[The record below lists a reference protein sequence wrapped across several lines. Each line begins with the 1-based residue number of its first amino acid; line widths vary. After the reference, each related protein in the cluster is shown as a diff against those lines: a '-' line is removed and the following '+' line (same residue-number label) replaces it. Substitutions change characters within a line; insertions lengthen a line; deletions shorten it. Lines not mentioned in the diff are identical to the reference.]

1 MKKIAILGSTG
12 SIGTQTVD
20 ILPSIEAEV
29 VALTTNRRIGLLEE
43 QARALHPK
51 MVCAFDENAAKE
63 LRVKLADTDI
73 EVLTGMDGLIACASE
88 SGADIVVT
96 AVVGMVGLL
105 PTLAAINAGKDI
117 ALANKETLVCAG
129 GIVMEA
135 ARKKGVRILPVD
147 SEHSAIFQ
155 CVQAANGNPVS
166 KILLT
171 ASGGPFFGKKFEEM
185 RGMTREQALAHPNWS
200 MGAKIT
206 IDSAT
211 MMNKGLELIEAMWLY
226 DLPPE
231 DIEIVVHRESI
242 VHSAVEFA
250 DGAVIAQLGLP
261 DMRLPIQLAL
271 TWPERVPCKVP
282 RMSLAEVAKL
292 TFFAVCSSTEGSA
305 LPRSR
310 SAFRTH
316 WTASRTGRTS
326 HSTTCSPPTE
336 PHASS
341 FWAETADPERR
352 QLCRYFQSFW
362 PFWPSAC
369 WSSCMNSAILS
380 PPSAAA
386 CRSMNSG
393 SAWVRPFSSTN
404 ITARCTA

>member
-20 ILPSIEAEV
+20 ILPSIDAEV
-29 VALTTNRRIGLLEE
+29 VALTTNRRINLLEE

-51 MVCAFDENAAKE
+51 MVCAMDENAAKA
-63 LRVKLADTDI
+63 LKIKLADTDI
-73 EVLTGMDGLIACASE
+73 TVLTGMDGLIACAAE

-105 PTLAAINAGKDI
+105 PTMAAIKAGKDI

-129 GIVMEA
+129 GLVMSA
-135 ARKKGVRILPVD
+135 AKQYGVRILPVD

-155 CVQAANGNPVS
+155 CVQAANGNPID

-171 ASGGPFFGKKFEEM
+171 ASGGPFFGKKIEEM

-242 VHSAVEFA
+242 VHSAVEFT

-271 TWPERVPCKVP
+271 TWPQRVPCKVP

-292 TFFAVCSSTEGSA
+292 TFYAPDYEAFPALNLAKHAASLKGDRGAVLNGANEAAVGLFLNDKIGFTDIAERVAYA
-305 LPRSR
+305 LDTIPYKKDITLDDVL
-310 SAFRTH
+310 A
-316 WTASRTGRTS
+316 
-326 HSTTCSPPTE
+326 
-336 PHASS
+336 
-341 FWAETADPERR
+341 ADK
-352 QLCRYFQSFW
+352 
-362 PFWPSAC
+362 
-369 WSSCMNSAILS
+369 
-380 PPSAAA
+380 AA
-386 CRSMNSG
+386 REIVLG
-393 SAWVRPFSSTN
+393 
-404 ITARCTA
+404 

>member
-20 ILPSIEAEV
+20 ILPSIDAEV
-29 VALTTNRRIGLLEE
+29 VALTTNRRINLLEE

-51 MVCAFDENAAKE
+51 MVCAMDENAAKA
-63 LRVKLADTDI
+63 LKIKLADTDI
-73 EVLTGMDGLIACASE
+73 EVLTGMDGLIACAAE

-105 PTLAAINAGKDI
+105 PTMAAIKAGKDI

-129 GIVMEA
+129 GLVMSA
-135 ARKKGVRILPVD
+135 AKQYGVRILPVD

-155 CVQAANGNPVS
+155 CVQAANGNPID

-242 VHSAVEFA
+242 VHSAVEFV

-271 TWPERVPCKVP
+271 TWPQRVPCKVP

-292 TFFAVCSSTEGSA
+292 TFYAPDYEAFPALNLAKHAASLKGDRGAVLNGANEAAVGLFLNDKIGFTDIAERVAYA
-305 LPRSR
+305 LDTIPYKKDITLDDVL
-310 SAFRTH
+310 A
-316 WTASRTGRTS
+316 
-326 HSTTCSPPTE
+326 
-336 PHASS
+336 
-341 FWAETADPERR
+341 ADK
-352 QLCRYFQSFW
+352 
-362 PFWPSAC
+362 
-369 WSSCMNSAILS
+369 
-380 PPSAAA
+380 AA
-386 CRSMNSG
+386 REIVLG
-393 SAWVRPFSSTN
+393 
-404 ITARCTA
+404 

>member
-20 ILPSIEAEV
+20 ILPSIDAEV
-29 VALTTNRRIGLLEE
+29 VALTTNRRIDLLEE

-51 MVCAFDENAAKE
+51 MVCAMDESAAKE
-63 LRVKLADTDI
+63 LKIKLADTDI
-73 EVLTGMDGLIACASE
+73 EVLTGMDGLIACAAE

-105 PTLAAINAGKDI
+105 PTMAAIKAGKDI

-129 GIVMEA
+129 GLVMSA
-135 ARKKGVRILPVD
+135 AKQYGVRILPVD

-155 CVQAANGNPVS
+155 CVQAANGNPID

-171 ASGGPFFGKKFEEM
+171 ASGGPFFGKKIEEM

-271 TWPERVPCKVP
+271 TWPQRVPCKVP

-292 TFFAVCSSTEGSA
+292 TFYAPDYEAFPALNLAKHAASLKGDRGAVLNGANEAAVGLFLNDKIGFTDIAERVAYA
-305 LPRSR
+305 LDTIPYKKDITLDDVL
-310 SAFRTH
+310 A
-316 WTASRTGRTS
+316 
-326 HSTTCSPPTE
+326 
-336 PHASS
+336 
-341 FWAETADPERR
+341 ADK
-352 QLCRYFQSFW
+352 
-362 PFWPSAC
+362 
-369 WSSCMNSAILS
+369 
-380 PPSAAA
+380 AA
-386 CRSMNSG
+386 REIVLG
-393 SAWVRPFSSTN
+393 
-404 ITARCTA
+404 

>member
-20 ILPSIEAEV
+20 ILPSIDAEV
-29 VALTTNRRIGLLEE
+29 VALTTNRRINLLEE

-51 MVCAFDENAAKE
+51 MVCAMDESAAKE
-63 LRVKLADTDI
+63 LKIKLADTDI
-73 EVLTGMDGLIACASE
+73 KVLTGMDGLIACAAE

-105 PTLAAINAGKDI
+105 PTMVAIKAGKDI

-129 GIVMEA
+129 GLVMSA
-135 ARKKGVRILPVD
+135 AKQYGVRILPVD

-155 CVQAANGNPVS
+155 CVQAANGNPID

-171 ASGGPFFGKKFEEM
+171 ASGGPFFGKKIEEM

-226 DLPPE
+226 NLPPE

-271 TWPERVPCKVP
+271 TWPQRVPCKVP

-292 TFFAVCSSTEGSA
+292 TFYAPDYEAFPALNLAKYAASLKGDRGAVLNGANEAAVGLFLNDKIGFTDIAERVAYA
-305 LPRSR
+305 LDTIPYKKDITLDDVL
-310 SAFRTH
+310 A
-316 WTASRTGRTS
+316 
-326 HSTTCSPPTE
+326 
-336 PHASS
+336 
-341 FWAETADPERR
+341 ADK
-352 QLCRYFQSFW
+352 
-362 PFWPSAC
+362 
-369 WSSCMNSAILS
+369 
-380 PPSAAA
+380 AA
-386 CRSMNSG
+386 REIVLG
-393 SAWVRPFSSTN
+393 
-404 ITARCTA
+404 

>member
-1 MKKIAILGSTG
+1 MMKKIAILGSTG

-20 ILPSIEAEV
+20 ILPSIDAEV
-29 VALTTNRRIGLLEE
+29 VALTTNRRINLLEE

-51 MVCAFDENAAKE
+51 MVCAMDENAAKA
-63 LRVKLADTDI
+63 LKIKLADTDI
-73 EVLTGMDGLIACASE
+73 TVLTGMDGLIACAAE

-105 PTLAAINAGKDI
+105 PTMAAIKAGKDI

-129 GIVMEA
+129 GLVMSA
-135 ARKKGVRILPVD
+135 AKQYGVRILPVD

-155 CVQAANGNPVS
+155 CVQAANGNPID

-171 ASGGPFFGKKFEEM
+171 ASGGPFFGKKIEEM

-271 TWPERVPCKVP
+271 TWPQRVPCKVP

-292 TFFAVCSSTEGSA
+292 TFYAPDYEAFPALNLAKHAASLKGDRGAVLNGANEAAVGLFLNDKIGFTDIAERVAYA
-305 LPRSR
+305 LDTIPYKKDITLDDVL
-310 SAFRTH
+310 A
-316 WTASRTGRTS
+316 
-326 HSTTCSPPTE
+326 
-336 PHASS
+336 
-341 FWAETADPERR
+341 ADK
-352 QLCRYFQSFW
+352 
-362 PFWPSAC
+362 
-369 WSSCMNSAILS
+369 
-380 PPSAAA
+380 AA
-386 CRSMNSG
+386 REIVLG
-393 SAWVRPFSSTN
+393 
-404 ITARCTA
+404 

>member
-20 ILPSIEAEV
+20 ILPSIDAEV
-29 VALTTNRRIGLLEE
+29 VALTTNRRINLLEE

-51 MVCAFDENAAKE
+51 MVCAMDESAAKE
-63 LRVKLADTDI
+63 LKIKLADTDI
-73 EVLTGMDGLIACASE
+73 TVLTGMDGLIACAAE

-105 PTLAAINAGKDI
+105 PTMAAIKAGKDI

-129 GIVMEA
+129 GLVMSA
-135 ARKKGVRILPVD
+135 AKQYGVRILPVD

-155 CVQAANGNPVS
+155 CVQAANGNPID

-171 ASGGPFFGKKFEEM
+171 ASGGPFFGKKIEEM

-271 TWPERVPCKVP
+271 TWPQRVPCKVP

-292 TFFAVCSSTEGSA
+292 TFYAPDYEAFPALNLAKHAASLKGDRGAVLNGANEAAVGLFLNDKIGFTDIAERVAYA
-305 LPRSR
+305 LDTIPYKKDITLDDVL
-310 SAFRTH
+310 A
-316 WTASRTGRTS
+316 
-326 HSTTCSPPTE
+326 
-336 PHASS
+336 
-341 FWAETADPERR
+341 ADK
-352 QLCRYFQSFW
+352 
-362 PFWPSAC
+362 
-369 WSSCMNSAILS
+369 
-380 PPSAAA
+380 AA
-386 CRSMNSG
+386 REIVLG
-393 SAWVRPFSSTN
+393 
-404 ITARCTA
+404 

>member
-20 ILPSIEAEV
+20 ILPSIDAEV
-29 VALTTNRRIGLLEE
+29 VALTTNRRINLLEE

-51 MVCAFDENAAKE
+51 MVCAMDESAAKE
-63 LRVKLADTDI
+63 LKIKLADTDI
-73 EVLTGMDGLIACASE
+73 EVLTGMDGLIACAVE

-105 PTLAAINAGKDI
+105 PTMAAIKAGKDS

-129 GIVMEA
+129 GLVMSA
-135 ARKKGVRILPVD
+135 AKQYGVRILPVD

-155 CVQAANGNPVS
+155 CVQAANGNPID

-171 ASGGPFFGKKFEEM
+171 ASGGPFFGKKIEEM

-271 TWPERVPCKVP
+271 TWPQRVPCKVP

-292 TFFAVCSSTEGSA
+292 TFYAPDYEAFPALNLAKHAASLKGDRGAVLNGANEAAVGLFLNGKIGFTDIAERVAYA
-305 LPRSR
+305 LDTIPYKKDITLDDVL
-310 SAFRTH
+310 A
-316 WTASRTGRTS
+316 
-326 HSTTCSPPTE
+326 
-336 PHASS
+336 
-341 FWAETADPERR
+341 ADK
-352 QLCRYFQSFW
+352 
-362 PFWPSAC
+362 
-369 WSSCMNSAILS
+369 
-380 PPSAAA
+380 AA
-386 CRSMNSG
+386 REIVLG
-393 SAWVRPFSSTN
+393 
-404 ITARCTA
+404 

>member
-20 ILPSIEAEV
+20 ILPSIDAEV
-29 VALTTNRRIGLLEE
+29 VALTTNRRINLLEE

-51 MVCAFDENAAKE
+51 MVCAMDESAAKE
-63 LRVKLADTDI
+63 LKIKLADTDI
-73 EVLTGMDGLIACASE
+73 TVLTGMDGLIACAAE

-105 PTLAAINAGKDI
+105 PTMAAIKAGKDI

-129 GIVMEA
+129 GLVMSA
-135 ARKKGVRILPVD
+135 AKQYGVRILPVD

-155 CVQAANGNPVS
+155 CVQAANGNPID

-171 ASGGPFFGKKFEEM
+171 ASGGPFFGKKIEEM

-242 VHSAVEFA
+242 VHSAVEFT

-271 TWPERVPCKVP
+271 TWPQRVPCKVP

-292 TFFAVCSSTEGSA
+292 TFYAPDYEAFPALNLAKHAASLKGDRGAVLNGANEAAVGLFLNDKIGFTDIAERVAYA
-305 LPRSR
+305 LDTIPYKKDITLDDVL
-310 SAFRTH
+310 A
-316 WTASRTGRTS
+316 
-326 HSTTCSPPTE
+326 
-336 PHASS
+336 
-341 FWAETADPERR
+341 ADK
-352 QLCRYFQSFW
+352 
-362 PFWPSAC
+362 
-369 WSSCMNSAILS
+369 
-380 PPSAAA
+380 AA
-386 CRSMNSG
+386 REIVLG
-393 SAWVRPFSSTN
+393 
-404 ITARCTA
+404 

>member
-20 ILPSIEAEV
+20 ILPSIDAEA
-29 VALTTNRRIGLLEE
+29 VALTTNRRINLLEE

-51 MVCAFDENAAKE
+51 MVCAMDESAAKE
-63 LRVKLADTDI
+63 LKIKLADTDI
-73 EVLTGMDGLIACASE
+73 EDLTGMDGLIACAAE

-105 PTLAAINAGKDI
+105 PTMAAIKAGKDI

-129 GIVMEA
+129 GLVMSA
-135 ARKKGVRILPVD
+135 ANQYGVRILPVD

-155 CVQAANGNPVS
+155 CVQAANGNPID

-171 ASGGPFFGKKFEEM
+171 ASGGPFFGKKIEEM

-271 TWPERVPCKVP
+271 TWPQRVPCKVP
-282 RMSLAEVAKL
+282 RMSLVEVAKL
-292 TFFAVCSSTEGSA
+292 TFYAPDYEAFPALNLARHAASLKGDRGAVLNGANEAAVGLFLNGKIGFTDIAERVAYA
-305 LPRSR
+305 LDTIPYKKDITLDDVL
-310 SAFRTH
+310 A
-316 WTASRTGRTS
+316 
-326 HSTTCSPPTE
+326 
-336 PHASS
+336 
-341 FWAETADPERR
+341 ADK
-352 QLCRYFQSFW
+352 
-362 PFWPSAC
+362 
-369 WSSCMNSAILS
+369 
-380 PPSAAA
+380 AA
-386 CRSMNSG
+386 REIVLG
-393 SAWVRPFSSTN
+393 
-404 ITARCTA
+404 

>member
-20 ILPSIEAEV
+20 ILPSIDAEV
-29 VALTTNRRIGLLEE
+29 VALTTNRRINLLEE

-51 MVCAFDENAAKE
+51 MVCAMDENAAKA
-63 LRVKLADTDI
+63 LKIKLADTDI
-73 EVLTGMDGLIACASE
+73 TVLTGMDGLIACAAE

-105 PTLAAINAGKDI
+105 PTMAAIKAGKDI

-129 GIVMEA
+129 GLVMSA
-135 ARKKGVRILPVD
+135 AKQYGVRILPVD

-155 CVQAANGNPVS
+155 CVQAANGNPID

-171 ASGGPFFGKKFEEM
+171 ASGGPFFGKKIEKM

-271 TWPERVPCKVP
+271 TWPQRVPCKVP

-292 TFFAVCSSTEGSA
+292 TFYAPDYEAFPALNLAKHAASLKGDRGAVLNGANEAAVGLFLNDKIGFTDIAERVAYA
-305 LPRSR
+305 LDTIPYKKDITLDDVL
-310 SAFRTH
+310 A
-316 WTASRTGRTS
+316 
-326 HSTTCSPPTE
+326 
-336 PHASS
+336 
-341 FWAETADPERR
+341 ADK
-352 QLCRYFQSFW
+352 
-362 PFWPSAC
+362 
-369 WSSCMNSAILS
+369 
-380 PPSAAA
+380 AA
-386 CRSMNSG
+386 REIVLG
-393 SAWVRPFSSTN
+393 
-404 ITARCTA
+404 

>member
-20 ILPSIEAEV
+20 ILPSIDAEV
-29 VALTTNRRIGLLEE
+29 VALTTNRRINLLEE

-51 MVCAFDENAAKE
+51 MVCAMDENAAKA
-63 LRVKLADTDI
+63 LKIKLADTDI
-73 EVLTGMDGLIACASE
+73 TVLTGMDGLIACAAE

-105 PTLAAINAGKDI
+105 PTMAAIKAGKDI

-129 GIVMEA
+129 GLVMSA
-135 ARKKGVRILPVD
+135 AKQYGVRILPVD

-155 CVQAANGNPVS
+155 CVQAANGNPID

-171 ASGGPFFGKKFEEM
+171 ASGGPFFGKKIEEM

-271 TWPERVPCKVP
+271 TWPQRVPCKVP
-282 RMSLAEVAKL
+282 RTSLAEVAKL
-292 TFFAVCSSTEGSA
+292 TFYAPDYEAFPALNLAKHAASLKGDRGAVLNGANEAAVGLFLNDKIGFTDIAERVAYA
-305 LPRSR
+305 LDTIPYKKDITLDDVL
-310 SAFRTH
+310 A
-316 WTASRTGRTS
+316 
-326 HSTTCSPPTE
+326 
-336 PHASS
+336 
-341 FWAETADPERR
+341 ADK
-352 QLCRYFQSFW
+352 
-362 PFWPSAC
+362 
-369 WSSCMNSAILS
+369 
-380 PPSAAA
+380 AA
-386 CRSMNSG
+386 REIVLG
-393 SAWVRPFSSTN
+393 
-404 ITARCTA
+404 

>member
-271 TWPERVPCKVP
+271 TWPQRVPCKVP

-292 TFFAVCSSTEGSA
+292 TFYAPDYEAFPALNLAKHAASLKGDRGAVLNGANEAAVGLFLNDKIGFTDIAERVAYA
-305 LPRSR
+305 LDTIPYKKDITLDDVL
-310 SAFRTH
+310 A
-316 WTASRTGRTS
+316 
-326 HSTTCSPPTE
+326 
-336 PHASS
+336 
-341 FWAETADPERR
+341 ADK
-352 QLCRYFQSFW
+352 
-362 PFWPSAC
+362 
-369 WSSCMNSAILS
+369 
-380 PPSAAA
+380 AA
-386 CRSMNSG
+386 REIVLG
-393 SAWVRPFSSTN
+393 
-404 ITARCTA
+404 

>member
-20 ILPSIEAEV
+20 ILPSIDAEV
-29 VALTTNRRIGLLEE
+29 VALTTNRRINLLEE

-51 MVCAFDENAAKE
+51 MVCAMDENAAKA
-63 LRVKLADTDI
+63 LKIKLADTNI
-73 EVLTGMDGLIACASE
+73 EVLTGMDGLIACAAE

-105 PTLAAINAGKDI
+105 PTMAAIKAGKDI

-129 GIVMEA
+129 GLVMSA
-135 ARKKGVRILPVD
+135 AKQYGVRILPVD

-155 CVQAANGNPVS
+155 CVQAANGNPID

-242 VHSAVEFA
+242 VHSAVEFT

-271 TWPERVPCKVP
+271 TWPQRVPCKVP

-292 TFFAVCSSTEGSA
+292 TFYAPDYEAFPALNLAKYAASLKGDRGAVLNGANEAAVGLFLNDKIGFTDIAERVAYA
-305 LPRSR
+305 LDTIPYKKDITLDDVL
-310 SAFRTH
+310 A
-316 WTASRTGRTS
+316 
-326 HSTTCSPPTE
+326 
-336 PHASS
+336 
-341 FWAETADPERR
+341 ADK
-352 QLCRYFQSFW
+352 
-362 PFWPSAC
+362 
-369 WSSCMNSAILS
+369 
-380 PPSAAA
+380 AA
-386 CRSMNSG
+386 REIVLG
-393 SAWVRPFSSTN
+393 
-404 ITARCTA
+404 

>member
-20 ILPSIEAEV
+20 ILPSIDAEV
-29 VALTTNRRIGLLEE
+29 VALTTNRRINLLEE

-51 MVCAFDENAAKE
+51 MVCAMDENAAKA
-63 LRVKLADTDI
+63 LKIKLADTNI
-73 EVLTGMDGLIACASE
+73 EVLTGMDGLIACAAE

-105 PTLAAINAGKDI
+105 PTMAAIKAGKDI

-129 GIVMEA
+129 GLVMSA
-135 ARKKGVRILPVD
+135 AKQYGVRILPVD

-155 CVQAANGNPVS
+155 CVQAANGNPID

-171 ASGGPFFGKKFEEM
+171 ASGGPFFGKKIEEM

-200 MGAKIT
+200 MGTKIT

-271 TWPERVPCKVP
+271 TWPQRVPCKVP

-292 TFFAVCSSTEGSA
+292 TFYAPDYEAFPALNLAKHAASLKGDRGAVLNGANEAAVGLFLNDKIGFTDIAERVAYA
-305 LPRSR
+305 LDTIPYKKDITLDDVL
-310 SAFRTH
+310 A
-316 WTASRTGRTS
+316 
-326 HSTTCSPPTE
+326 
-336 PHASS
+336 
-341 FWAETADPERR
+341 ADK
-352 QLCRYFQSFW
+352 
-362 PFWPSAC
+362 
-369 WSSCMNSAILS
+369 
-380 PPSAAA
+380 AA
-386 CRSMNSG
+386 REIVLG
-393 SAWVRPFSSTN
+393 
-404 ITARCTA
+404 

>member
-20 ILPSIEAEV
+20 ILPSIDAEV
-29 VALTTNRRIGLLEE
+29 VALTTNRRINLLEE

-51 MVCAFDENAAKE
+51 MVCAMDENAAKA
-63 LRVKLADTDI
+63 LKIKLADTNI
-73 EVLTGMDGLIACASE
+73 EVLTGMDGLIACAAE

-105 PTLAAINAGKDI
+105 PTMAAIKAGKDI

-129 GIVMEA
+129 GLVMSA
-135 ARKKGVRILPVD
+135 AKQYGVRILPVD

-155 CVQAANGNPVS
+155 CVQAANGNS
-166 KILLT
+166 IDKILLT
-171 ASGGPFFGKKFEEM
+171 ASGGPFFGKKIEEM

-271 TWPERVPCKVP
+271 TWPQRVPCKVP

-292 TFFAVCSSTEGSA
+292 TFYAPDYEAFPALNLAKHAASLKGDRGAVLNGANEAAVGLFLNDKIGFTDIAERVAYA
-305 LPRSR
+305 LDTIPYKKDITLDDVL
-310 SAFRTH
+310 A
-316 WTASRTGRTS
+316 
-326 HSTTCSPPTE
+326 
-336 PHASS
+336 
-341 FWAETADPERR
+341 ADK
-352 QLCRYFQSFW
+352 
-362 PFWPSAC
+362 
-369 WSSCMNSAILS
+369 
-380 PPSAAA
+380 AA
-386 CRSMNSG
+386 REIVLG
-393 SAWVRPFSSTN
+393 
-404 ITARCTA
+404 

>member
-20 ILPSIEAEV
+20 ILPSIDAEV
-29 VALTTNRRIGLLEE
+29 VALTTNRRINLLEE

-51 MVCAFDENAAKE
+51 MVCAMDEDAAKE
-63 LRVKLADTDI
+63 LKIKLADTDI
-73 EVLTGMDGLIACASE
+73 TVLTGMDGLIACAAE

-105 PTLAAINAGKDI
+105 PTMAAIKAGKDI

-129 GIVMEA
+129 GLVMSA
-135 ARKKGVRILPVD
+135 AKQYGVRILPVD

-155 CVQAANGNPVS
+155 CVQAANGNPID

-171 ASGGPFFGKKFEEM
+171 ASGGPFFGKKIEEM

-271 TWPERVPCKVP
+271 TWPQRVPCKVP

-292 TFFAVCSSTEGSA
+292 TFYAPDYEAFPALNLAKHAASLKGDRGAVLNGANEAAVGLFLNDKIGFTDIAERVAYA
-305 LPRSR
+305 LDTIPYKKDITLDDVL
-310 SAFRTH
+310 A
-316 WTASRTGRTS
+316 
-326 HSTTCSPPTE
+326 
-336 PHASS
+336 
-341 FWAETADPERR
+341 ADK
-352 QLCRYFQSFW
+352 
-362 PFWPSAC
+362 
-369 WSSCMNSAILS
+369 
-380 PPSAAA
+380 AA
-386 CRSMNSG
+386 REIVLG
-393 SAWVRPFSSTN
+393 
-404 ITARCTA
+404 

>member
-20 ILPSIEAEV
+20 ILPSIDAEV
-29 VALTTNRRIGLLEE
+29 VALTTNRRINLLEE

-51 MVCAFDENAAKE
+51 MVCAMDEDAAKA
-63 LRVKLADTDI
+63 LKIKLADTNI
-73 EVLTGMDGLIACASE
+73 EVLTGMDGLIACAAE

-105 PTLAAINAGKDI
+105 PTMAAIKAGKDI

-129 GIVMEA
+129 GLVMSA
-135 ARKKGVRILPVD
+135 AKQYGVRILPVD

-155 CVQAANGNPVS
+155 CVQAANGNPID

-171 ASGGPFFGKKFEEM
+171 ASGGPFFGKKLEEM

-271 TWPERVPCKVP
+271 TWPQRVPCKVP

-292 TFFAVCSSTEGSA
+292 TFYAPDYEAFPALNLAKHAASLKGDRGAVLNGANEAAVGLFLNDKIGFTDIAERVAYA
-305 LPRSR
+305 LDTIPYKKDITLDDVL
-310 SAFRTH
+310 A
-316 WTASRTGRTS
+316 
-326 HSTTCSPPTE
+326 
-336 PHASS
+336 
-341 FWAETADPERR
+341 ADK
-352 QLCRYFQSFW
+352 
-362 PFWPSAC
+362 
-369 WSSCMNSAILS
+369 
-380 PPSAAA
+380 AA
-386 CRSMNSG
+386 REIVLG
-393 SAWVRPFSSTN
+393 
-404 ITARCTA
+404 

>member
-29 VALTTNRRIGLLEE
+29 VALTTNRRINLLEE

-51 MVCAFDENAAKE
+51 MVCAMDEAAAKE
-63 LRVKLADTDI
+63 LKLKLADTNI
-73 EVLTGMDGLIACASE
+73 EVLTGMDGLIACAAE

-105 PTLAAINAGKDI
+105 PTMAAIKASKDI

-129 GIVMEA
+129 GLVMRA
-135 ARKKGVRILPVD
+135 AKEYGVHILPVD

-155 CVQAANGNPVS
+155 CVQAANGNPIE

-171 ASGGPFFGKKFEEM
+171 ASGGPFFGKTAAEM

-271 TWPERVPCKVP
+271 TWPQRVPCKVP

-292 TFFAVCSSTEGSA
+292 TFYAPDYEAFPALNLAKHAASLKGDRGAVLNGANEAAVGLFLNGKIGFTDIAERVSRA
-305 LPRSR
+305 LEAIPYKKDITLDDVL
-310 SAFRTH
+310 A
-316 WTASRTGRTS
+316 
-326 HSTTCSPPTE
+326 
-336 PHASS
+336 
-341 FWAETADPERR
+341 ADK
-352 QLCRYFQSFW
+352 
-362 PFWPSAC
+362 
-369 WSSCMNSAILS
+369 
-380 PPSAAA
+380 AA
-386 CRSMNSG
+386 REIVLG
-393 SAWVRPFSSTN
+393 
-404 ITARCTA
+404 